1 MQYSPYLVMLNLW
14 LTLAVTLG
22 FFEDIYIPAHHLPNP
37 NHFVAQSI
45 NRWHCLYLLIILGWT
60 LNIIQKHIHMIS
72 FFFFMHNSL
81 SFCVKHHA
89 YMPSMKITARMAYG
103 FGIMTN
109 KHHILLMILMWLG
122 FFAFHVNCIVC
133 LEHEEHTKFWLPMWQ
148 IKFRVQSVSYPPI
161 PVEQPKES
169 KPFAPMLIT
178 VSILFTIFLPLLSSL
193 PWFMHFCEYFK
204 LQEIYGFLN
213 CTYWKYLC
221 SWW

>member
-1 MQYSPYLVMLNLW
+1 MTDIGSNPWILWGHLYSCSSPAQPKPLCGSINKQ
-14 LTLAVTLG
+14 VTLPLSTYNFG
-22 FFEDIYIPAHHLPNP
+22 VNFEHNTKAYPHDI
-37 NHFVAQSI
+37 
-45 NRWHCLYLLIILGWT
+45 
-60 LNIIQKHIHMIS
+60 
-72 FFFFMHNSL
+72 FFFLMHNSL

-122 FFAFHVNCIVC
+122 SFAFHVNCIVC
-133 LEHEEHTKFWLPMWQ
+133 LENEEHTKFWLPMWQ